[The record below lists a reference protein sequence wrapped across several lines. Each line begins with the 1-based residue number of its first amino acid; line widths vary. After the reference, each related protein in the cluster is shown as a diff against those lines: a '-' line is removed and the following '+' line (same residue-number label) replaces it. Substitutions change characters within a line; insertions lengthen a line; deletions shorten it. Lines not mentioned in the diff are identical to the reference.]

1 VATYGDGQAHS
12 FNGQTAEDKG
22 GARRGRGKQD
32 DCGDA
37 EQKTGWH
44 NQQSVNSEQR
54 TETETLFAK
63 ICSPSL
69 DLLRW
74 TAALRTEVR
83 NSRMKSAP
91 ESYRL
96 ERLDKF

>member
-44 NQQSVNSEQR
+44 NQQSGVFHGPTFQRSMNSGQ
-54 TETETLFAK
+54 
-63 ICSPSL
+63 
-69 DLLRW
+69 
-74 TAALRTEVR
+74 
-83 NSRMKSAP
+83 
-91 ESYRL
+91 
-96 ERLDKF
+96 